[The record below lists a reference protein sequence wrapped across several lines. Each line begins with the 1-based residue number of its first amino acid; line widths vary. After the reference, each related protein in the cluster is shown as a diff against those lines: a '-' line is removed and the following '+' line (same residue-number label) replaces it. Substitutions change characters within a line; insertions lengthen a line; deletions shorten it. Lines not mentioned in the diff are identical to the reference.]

1 MKDLLL
7 IFLLLLVIFLLA
19 SRFIGVRRKPIRG
32 YLDLIKL
39 SGGQKQQ
46 VEGIRRDFL
55 PRVAGIR
62 QALRQRRLELNDLL
76 FAESSDIQAIENK
89 SMDISKLQA
98 QLEKEVIDHI
108 LQEKELL
115 APEQR
120 MQFYEVI
127 RHEFEK
133 GGLGVHGEQR
143 PETVRNVEKK
153 S

>member
-7 IFLLLLVIFLLA
+7 ILLSLTIIILLA
-19 SRFIGVRRKPIRG
+19 SRFIGVRRRPIRG

-39 SGGQKQQ
+39 NEGQKQQ
-46 VEGIRRDFL
+46 VEEIRRDFL

-76 FAESSDIQAIENK
+76 FSEPPDMRAIEGK
-89 SMDISKLQA
+89 SRDISKLQA
-98 QLEKEVIDHI
+98 QLEREVIEHI
-108 LQEKELL
+108 IQEKQLL

-120 MQFYEVI
+120 RQFYEVI
-127 RHEFEK
+127 RTEFEK

-143 PETVRNVEKK
+143 PGATMKHGK
-153 S
+153 